1 MALGFPSPG
10 PWAQKLW
17 PGLRVTGVLPHQG
30 SQGKMGHGLRGAR
43 VLGLS
48 PSHKG
53 KEKSGDPAVT
63 RPVTHIHD
71 LKASAFS
78 GLRS

>member
-1 MALGFPSPG
+1 MALGFPSLG

-30 SQGKMGHGLRGAR
+30 SQGKMGHRLRCP
-43 VLGLS
+43 S
-48 PSHKG
+48 PG
-53 KEKSGDPAVT
+53 PLPFTQRERDRGTPAVT
-63 RPVTHIHD
+63 RPVTHVYD
-71 LKASAFS
+71 LKASTFS